1 MSQQIEKAIQV
12 FVKSAIKI
20 GRLSE
25 IDAIYTTNRLL
36 DIFLVEKCTVSIE
49 EVGIEDLLDAMDDL
63 VKLGLVEGFLKNS
76 QSEKEIFQAKIMDLI
91 TPKPSTVNEKFWYLY
106 DYNPIRATDYF
117 YNLSQ
122 QNDYIKTR
130 NIQKNIEYTSPS
142 EYGDMEITINL
153 SKRSEEHTSELQSRF

>member
-36 DIFLVEKCTVSIE
+36 DIFLLEKCTVSIE
-49 EVGIEDLLDAMDDL
+49 EVAIKDLLDAMDDL
-63 VKLGLVEGFLKNS
+63 VNLGLVQGFLKNS

-91 TPKPSTVNEKFWYLY
+91 TSKPSTVKIE
-106 DYNPIRATDYF
+106 RATC
-117 YNLSQ
+117 
-122 QNDYIKTR
+122 R
-130 NIQKNIEYTSPS
+130 
-142 EYGDMEITINL
+142 
-153 SKRSEEHTSELQSRF
+153 KRVKRRKKEEK